1 MPDRLRTARPTASEL
16 RGKLLSSEPAGAFPL
31 AKIFISYRHDDA
43 PTAVAWITH
52 TLSDHYGADNVFEY
66 KDHAQPSKDFRRVI
80 GSAIRKC
87 DVMLAVVGK
96 RWKLGR
102 DDAALGIKGVDDWVR
117 IEVETAIQLALP
129 VVPVLVEGAGMPAR
143 GDVPESLSD
152 FAFFTAVTVDTSN
165 KNFHRDM
172 QSLIAEINKLASE
185 DQPAPPAAKLP
196 PPPPLPPQP
205 QPHPQPL
212 PFSSTAYSG
221 VTPGKSYQGMA
232 IGSLVTAIVG
242 VPLAFLMILGPIGIV
257 LGGVARSKMNIS
269 GNRNGQGMALAGII
283 IGSIDILITF
293 VWFLAMLNA
302 K

>member
-1 MPDRLRTARPTASEL
+1 M
-16 RGKLLSSEPAGAFPL
+16 PAGAFPL

-52 TLSDHYGADNVFEY
+52 TLSEHYGADNVFEY
-66 KDHAQPSKDFRRVI
+66 KDHAQPSRDFRRVI
-80 GSAIRKC
+80 GTAIRKC

-96 RWKLGR
+96 RWKLGS
-102 DDAALGIKGVDDWVR
+102 DEAAPGIKGVDDWVR

-129 VVPVLVEGAGMPAR
+129 VIPVLVEGAGMPSR

-172 QSLIAEINKLASE
+172 QSLIAEINKLAAE
-185 DQPAPPAAKLP
+185 DQPT
-196 PPPPLPPQP
+196 PPPLPPQP
-205 QPHPQPL
+205 HPQPQPYL
-212 PFSSTAYSG
+212 QPQPFISAPYG
-221 VTPGKSYQGMA
+221 GAAPGKSYQGMA

-242 VPLAFLMILGPIGIV
+242 APLAILMILGPIGIV
-257 LGGVARSKMNIS
+257 LGGIARSKMNMS

-293 VWFLAMLNA
+293 FWFLALLNA